1 MLPAVVPEAR
11 IFTYDW
17 DANYFE
23 NAPVQTLLGHAD
35 NLLALIATE
44 QGPLP
49 RPIIFVASCF
59 GGLVLAEAI
68 NRAAQEG
75 SPYRHVL
82 FSTVGVIFL
91 GTPFQGSDAAR
102 QAQWQV
108 VVGGILGEQT
118 SDHLVR
124 DLEQKHHFVRQR
136 VQKFTEIA
144 NADSFG
150 NQTLFTFYSYDSCLD
165 GFPRQGLFD
174 VTHSGMN
181 KFDCPE
187 NPGFKLVRDTIR
199 RFVNNAPGILEL
211 RKPNTQHRHFH
222 VPFGRNEDFVG
233 RDSILKQLLERI
245 PPSANKDDCQRTAV
259 EGLGGV
265 GKTQV
270 ALEAAYRV
278 RDEHP
283 TCSVFWVPAVDSI
296 SFEMAYRE
304 IGKALGVQGLD
315 DDKADVKSLVK
326 AALSC
331 DSAGGLKENQ
341 ISDAEST
348 ARLVKFLANLP
359 LAIKQASAYMAKTGI
374 STTKYLNYCQSSNKT
389 MAKLLSKDFEDRGR
403 YREMN
408 NPIATTWLISFNYI
422 SRDMPLA
429 ARYLKYI
436 CFLAE
441 KDIPI
446 SLLPS
451 GEDELEEDEKE
462 KDEEEEDE
470 LEKDEAIGVLKGY
483 AFILERKNP
492 DAFDIHRLIAITLF
506 SHVATSCF
514 LLGKYDEAEQMYRQ
528 TLELKK
534 SMLDREHPDTL
545 TSMDNLALVL
555 YREGKY
561 EEAERMHRQTLEL
574 KEKVLG
580 KTHPDT
586 LASMNNIAL
595 ILDSQ
600 GKFEEAE
607 QMHREVLEI
616 REAVL
621 DREHPDTL
629 TTMNNLANVLNNQG
643 KHEEAERMLR
653 QTLKLSQKVLDNNH
667 PDIIAS
673 MTNLAL
679 VLDSQGKY
687 EEAEQMH
694 RQTLELSKK
703 VRGREHPDT
712 LNCMDNLAIVLDKQG
727 KQEEA
732 EEMCRQTIKLK
743 KTVLWEN
750 HPDILTSMN
759 ILAIVLFNKG
769 KYEEAEQM
777 HRQTLERRSTVLG
790 EKNPDTF
797 DSINNL
803 ANVLSTQ
810 GKHEEAELMQ
820 RRLLDLSQKNF
831 GRNHPDTLT
840 SMNNLANVL
849 RSQGKYEEA
858 EQKCRQALELFQA
871 VLGREHPL
879 TLISM
884 NNLASLLDSQ
894 KKYEE
899 AEHMHRQ
906 TLALRQAV
914 LGNEHPDTL
923 GSMNNLANVL
933 RSQGNHDEAE
943 QVHRQ
948 ELELREAILGSGHL
962 DTLALVLGSQGK
974 HEEAEQMHEDS
985 PTEEL

>member
-1 MLPAVVPEAR
+1 MAAASGHRQLGLRKVAPIGDTTNDTTIDGVVNWLSDSTMLPAVVPEAR

-35 NLLALIATE
+35 NLLALIAAE
-44 QGPLP
+44 HGPLP
-49 RPIIFVASCF
+49 RPVIFVASCF

-82 FSTVGVIFL
+82 FSTVGIVFL
-91 GTPFQGSDAAR
+91 GTPFKGSDAAR

-108 VVGGILGEQT
+108 VVGGILGKQT

-144 NADSFG
+144 NADSAFAPSRLG
-150 NQTLFTFYSYDSCLD
+150 NQTLFPFYPYDSCLD
-165 GFPRQGLFD
+165 GSPRQGLPD

-181 KFDCPE
+181 KFDGPE
-187 NPGFKLVRDTIR
+187 NPGFKLVSNTIR
-199 RFVNNAPGILEL
+199 GFVNSAPTILE
-211 RKPNTQHRHFH
+211 RHTQHRHFL
-222 VPFGRNEDFVG
+222 VPFGRNKHFVG
-233 RDSILKQLLERI
+233 RDSILKQLLKRI

-259 EGLGGV
+259 EGLGGI

-270 ALEAAYRV
+270 AIEAAYRV
-278 RDEHP
+278 RDDHP
-283 TCSVFWVPAVDSI
+283 ACSIFWVPAVDAI
-296 SFEMAYRE
+296 SFEKAYRE
-304 IGKALGVQGLD
+304 IGEALGVRGLD
-315 DDKADVKSLVK
+315 NDKADVKSLVK
-326 AALSC
+326 TALSYDSVGDWLLIVDNADDLKLLFSDAALASYLPFNQKGSILFTTRNHETLARL
-331 DSAGGLKENQ
+331 DIGEHIITLKEMSDTEAIKLLQTGLKENQ
-341 ISDAEST
+341 TSDTEST

-359 LAIKQASAYMAKTGI
+359 LAIKQASAYMVKTGI
-374 STTKYLNYCQSSNKT
+374 STTKYLNYCQSSDKT
-389 MAKLLSKDFEDRGR
+389 MAKLLSKDFEARGR
-403 YREMN
+403 YKAMN
-408 NPIATTWLISFNYI
+408 NPIATTWLISFNHI

-429 ARYLKYI
+429 ARYLEYI

-451 GEDELEEDEKE
+451 GEDEEE

-506 SHVATSCF
+506 SHVAASCF

-545 TSMDNLALVL
+545 TSMNNLALVL

-600 GKFEEAE
+600 GKYKEAE

-629 TTMNNLANVLNNQG
+629 TTMDNLANVLNNQG

-673 MTNLAL
+673 MTNIAL

-687 EEAEQMH
+687 EEAERMH

-703 VRGREHPDT
+703 
-712 LNCMDNLAIVLDKQG
+712 
-727 KQEEA
+727 
-732 EEMCRQTIKLK
+732 
-743 KTVLWEN
+743 
-750 HPDILTSMN
+750 
-759 ILAIVLFNKG
+759 
-769 KYEEAEQM
+769 
-777 HRQTLERRSTVLG
+777 
-790 EKNPDTF
+790 
-797 DSINNL
+797 
-803 ANVLSTQ
+803 
-810 GKHEEAELMQ
+810 MQ
-820 RRLLDLSQKNF
+820 RRLLDLSQKTF

-840 SMNNLANVL
+840 
-849 RSQGKYEEA
+849 
-858 EQKCRQALELFQA
+858 
-871 VLGREHPL
+871 
-879 TLISM
+879 
-884 NNLASLLDSQ
+884 
-894 KKYEE
+894 
-899 AEHMHRQ
+899 
-906 TLALRQAV
+906 
-914 LGNEHPDTL
+914 
-923 GSMNNLANVL
+923 SMNNLANVL